1 MHVRPIALFDTNM
14 NKCSAA
20 AEMGDCARAKWAE
33 KWGLLFSFP
42 VGGELGPH
50 LTQCGLGEVYLH
62 TKWHLE
68 PSTVWPQYINVTER
82 QERTMV
88 R

>member
-33 KWGLLFSFP
+33 KWGLLFPFP
-42 VGGELGPH
+42 VGGGA
-50 LTQCGLGEVYLH
+50 GS
-62 TKWHLE
+62 
-68 PSTVWPQYINVTER
+68 PSNTMWPG
-82 QERTMV
+82 
-88 R
+88 